1 MYVFANQPK
10 GLTKEEVR
18 AQLPK
23 VGDVRWERPTVDASP
38 GHTMPNEPQRC
49 VVVEVRREH
58 FWYTVQFEN
67 GTRESYK
74 LPRLKPR
81 SQGGIL

>member
-1 MYVFANQPK
+1 MTMK
-10 GLTKEEVR
+10 RLRGLTKNQVR

-23 VGDVRWERPTVDASP
+23 VGDVRWERPTIDDKA
-38 GHTMPNEPQRC
+38 GYYHQTEKQRC
-49 VVVEVRREH
+49 VVVEVQPEH

-67 GTRESYK
+67 GIRESYK
-74 LPRLKPR
+74 LPRLKPS

>member
-18 AQLPK
+18 AQMPK
-23 VGDVRWERPTVDASP
+23 LGDVRWERPTVDETP
-38 GHTMPNEPQRC
+38 GHTRQREKQRC
-49 VVVEVRREH
+49 VVIEVQPEH

-67 GTRESYK
+67 GIRESYK
-74 LPRLKPR
+74 LPKVKPYN
-81 SQGGIL
+81 QGGPM